1 MEERLS
7 KTKNSGVLRKR
18 GEIELR
24 AKFCS
29 IDIFGGKSNS
39 AEAVRAARAVAVG
52 QERLQQVSSISF
64 VLWPFFV
71 GRRVNVITAKV
82 FEPLGTLFF
91 KPCGSNYWKV

>member
-1 MEERLS
+1 MAYYENE
-7 KTKNSGVLRKR
+7 KR

-29 IDIFGGKSNS
+29 IDIFGGKSSS
-39 AEAVRAARAVAVG
+39 AEAVRAARAAAVG

-82 FEPLGTLFF
+82 FEPLGTLFQALRL
-91 KPCGSNYWKV
+91 KLLESLISVHRIY

>member
-39 AEAVRAARAVAVG
+39 AEAVRAARAAAVG
-52 QERLQQVSSISF
+52 RKGFSKFPVS
-64 VLWPFFV
+64 VLYF
-71 GRRVNVITAKV
+71 GLSLSAA
-82 FEPLGTLFF
+82 E
-91 KPCGSNYWKV
+91 